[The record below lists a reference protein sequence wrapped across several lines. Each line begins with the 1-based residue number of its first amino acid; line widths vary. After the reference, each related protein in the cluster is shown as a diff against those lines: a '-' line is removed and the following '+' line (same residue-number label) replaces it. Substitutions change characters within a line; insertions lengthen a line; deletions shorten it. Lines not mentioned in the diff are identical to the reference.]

1 VSLGDDNAPF
11 LTDTLGGSYQKRPF
25 AIQQRT
31 RASSGQAAS
40 LSVLT
45 ATPV

>member
-11 LTDTLGGSYQKRPF
+11 LTDTLGGSHQKRPF
-25 AIQQRT
+25 AIQQHARFVGT
-31 RASSGQAAS
+31 GCS